1 MHSDKQQIETAS
13 APKPLGA
20 YSHAMRAQDWL
31 FVSGQGARDPKT
43 GKLVSPTRNGQ
54 GGYSGYDIREHT
66 RACIENVKAV
76 VESAGGKLS
85 DIVDVTVL
93 LVDMQDFAGFNEVY
107 ETYFRDSRPA
117 RTTIGASSL
126 PMENII
132 EIKAVAYLGV
142 REK

>member
-1 MHSDKQQIETAS
+1 LHSENQQVQTDS
-13 APKPLGA
+13 APTPLGA
-20 YSHAMRAQDWL
+20 YSHAMRVQDWL
-31 FVSGQGARDPKT
+31 FLSGQGARDPKT

-66 RACIENVKAV
+66 RACLENVKAV
-76 VESAGGKLS
+76 VESAGGKMS

-93 LVDMQDFAGFNEVY
+93 LVNMQDFAGFNEIY

-117 RTTIGASSL
+117 RTTMGVSSL

-132 EIKAVAYLGV
+132 EIKAVAYLGA
-142 REK
+142 RAK